1 MVHRGLGGCP
11 LWRTCVH
18 SACPGSGVSAFG
30 VDLSGNAPDLG
41 CSNRRYE
48 VKKFHAY
55 RALSVVAAIVA
66 VVVESGAGHKF

>member
-1 MVHRGLGGCP
+1 MAKYVSSSLPPVQGFGLGCRSV
-11 LWRTCVH
+11 WQR
-18 SACPGSGVSAFG
+18 AR
-30 VDLSGNAPDLG
+30 LG

-55 RALSVVAAIVA
+55 RALYAVAAIVA